1 MPAPMRASLDPGAAS
16 LYLDA
21 LDALGCSGV
30 PFLVGG
36 AYAYQR
42 YTGVSRHTRD
52 FDVFV
57 RRADVVRALAAL
69 ERIGL
74 ETELTFEHW
83 LGKAYRKP
91 WYVDVIFGSG
101 NGTAPVDDVWFEHAP
116 ADESLGVPVRLVPPE
131 EMIWSKGYIM
141 ERERFDGG
149 DVLHILRAKS
159 QDLDW
164 ERLLARFAPHPAVLL
179 AHLLLFGFVYPDQRD
194 RIPAHVMNRLWE
206 SAKSLPE
213 PGDRMCYGP
222 VLSRLQYLTDLT
234 QWGYRDARLVPGGNM
249 TGEQVAVW
257 TQAGLDQEM

>member
-1 MPAPMRASLDPGAAS
+1 MPAPLRAALDPDAAS

-21 LDALGCSGV
+21 LDALGASQV

-57 RRADVVRALAAL
+57 RRGDVVRALAAL
-69 ERIGL
+69 EKIGL
-74 ETELTFEHW
+74 QTELTFEHW
-83 LGKAYRKP
+83 LGKAFRSH

-101 NGTAPVDDVWFEHAP
+101 NGTAPVDDGWFVHAP
-116 ADESLGVPVRLVPPE
+116 DDEALGVPVKLVPPE

-149 DVLHILRAKS
+149 DVIHLLRAKC
-159 QDLDW
+159 QELDW

-179 AHLLLFGFVYPDQRD
+179 AHLLLFGFVYPDQRE
-194 RIPAHVMNRLWE
+194 RIPAGVMERLWE
-206 SAKSLPE
+206 AAKTE
-213 PGDRMCYGP
+213 PKAGDRLCYGP

-234 QWGYRDARLVPGGNM
+234 KWGYRDARLVPGGNM

-257 TQAGLDQEM
+257 TQAGLDQQM